1 VTRFRHCLSIWLCWG
16 FSIFLI
22 QAQALPEWLAK
33 SGNDKAPP
41 AFGILDESNLFNKD
55 SGAFKRISDQLRK
68 LELDH
73 NYKIYLVVESVLI
86 GSTPSELAAD
96 LRRAWIPE
104 GNGLVIVF
112 ETDSRRLGI
121 GQDLENHPEITNQG
135 SRIPVNETSG
145 MLTRAAEATDIQLA
159 PEPYLEALINSLYT
173 EHEDYFKRL
182 ATPTPPERSVKTG
195 LLIVGILALLGLG
208 AIAIGG
214 LLRHS
219 SMAAGLK
226 FRFPVVDR
234 PERLGA
240 PCGGSATARK
250 FGIPKTE
257 NPGSQDLR

>member
-1 VTRFRHCLSIWLCWG
+1 LSIWLCWG
-16 FSIFLI
+16 FSIFLV

-33 SGNDKAPP
+33 SGIGKAPP
-41 AFGILDESNLFNKD
+41 AFGILDESKLFNKD

-145 MLTRAAEATDIQLA
+145 MLIRAAEATDIQLA
-159 PEPYLEALINSLYT
+159 PEPYLETLINSLYN

-182 ATPTPPERSVKTG
+182 STPTPPERSVKTG

-214 LLRHS
+214 LMRHS
-219 SMAAGLK
+219 SIAAGPK

-250 FGIPKTE
+250 FGIPKIE
-257 NPGSQDLR
+257 NPGSRDPR

>member
-1 VTRFRHCLSIWLCWG
+1 MWG
-16 FSIFLI
+16 
-22 QAQALPEWLAK
+22 QAQALPDWLAK
-33 SGNDKAPP
+33 SGIGKAPP
-41 AFGILDESNLFNKD
+41 AFGVLDESNLFSKD

-68 LELDH
+68 LELAH

-104 GNGLVIVF
+104 GNGLVLVF

-121 GQDLENHPEITNQG
+121 GQDLENHPAITGQG

-145 MLTRAAEATDIQLA
+145 MLIRAAEATDIQLA
-159 PEPYLEALINSLYT
+159 PEPYLETLVNRLYH

-195 LLIVGILALLGLG
+195 LLILGILAVLGLG
-208 AIAIGG
+208 AIAIGA
-214 LLRHS
+214 LLHHS
-219 SMAAGLK
+219 SIAAGMK

-240 PCGGSATARK
+240 HCGGSATARK
-250 FGIPKTE
+250 FAIPRTG
-257 NPGSQDLR
+257 NPESRDSR